1 MLLDFQVLFAYPVDR
16 HGDVNFCDKTNK
28 TIRSYRGFAALYK
41 CPATTA
47 HPFIIRLVRSN
58 TYGARSETIKSNP
71 SNGHLPRA
79 PANGHIAVG
88 ISSTMQ
94 YADVFLIETLPMVL
108 SLVLLFSHHKN
119 CSWNWTGGAPV
130 HELGSCDVFWWSVG
144 R

>member
-88 ISSTMQ
+88 VSSTMQ
-94 YADVFLIETLPMVL
+94 YADVFLVRNFTDGAELCTSVL
-108 SLVLLFSHHKN
+108 SPQKLLL
-119 CSWNWTGGAPV
+119 
-130 HELGSCDVFWWSVG
+130 ELYRRGPG
-144 R
+144 P